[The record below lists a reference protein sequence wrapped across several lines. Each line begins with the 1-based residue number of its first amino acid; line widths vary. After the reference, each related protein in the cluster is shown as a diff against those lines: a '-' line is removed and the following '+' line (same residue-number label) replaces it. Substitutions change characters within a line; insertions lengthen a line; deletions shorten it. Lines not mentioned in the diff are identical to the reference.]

1 MIERFWL
8 AGSLGSHR
16 RGRVLQEVAGTA
28 VSVVEPPDGHGLC
41 MIFGSDFQGYDIEI
55 QKVWTNWS
63 QVPGRA
69 LLLIPPIKI
78 GACAEPIKW
87 EVTSKASVDAKDSG
101 ELLQALASEV
111 RHEVRGKLQ
120 TATQLGGAWG
130 DYAVNT
136 AFYRKHP
143 HAGVFVVTCLPLW
156 SLSVLD
162 HKDALRQWLSDLY
175 AMAGAP
181 AQIVEEE
188 ADAFQPTASHYA
200 VMLYLLSGD
209 FGNRETALAGVRD
222 TPIFSLDPHE
232 AAERMLELE
241 AAGLIEGAGLTDV
254 ARLLLSRSPYAVYAA
269 EFAAFSPQ

>member
-1 MIERFWL
+1 M
-8 AGSLGSHR
+8 
-16 RGRVLQEVAGTA
+16 
-28 VSVVEPPDGHGLC
+28 
-41 MIFGSDFQGYDIEI
+41 FGSDFQGYDIEI

-78 GACAEPIKW
+78 GACAEPVKW
-87 EVTSKASVDAKDSG
+87 EVTSKASVDAKDSS

-143 HAGVFVVTCLPLW
+143 NAGVFVVTCLPLW

-162 HKDALRQWLSDLY
+162 YKDAIRQWLSDLY
-175 AMAGAP
+175 GMAGSP
-181 AQIVEEE
+181 TQTVE
-188 ADAFQPTASHYA
+188 DIGTFKPTMGHYA
-200 VMLYLLSGD
+200 IMLHLLSGHFLD
-209 FGNRETALAGVRD
+209 RATAIGGLNSSD
-222 TPIFSLDPHE
+222 IFSLDPAE
-232 AAERMLELE
+232 AENIISEMEEHGLVRE
-241 AAGLIEGAGLTDV
+241 AKLTSNGRDI
-254 ARLLLSRSPYAVYAA
+254 LLRSPYAPYAI
-269 EFAAFSPQ
+269 EFEHLKQDNQ